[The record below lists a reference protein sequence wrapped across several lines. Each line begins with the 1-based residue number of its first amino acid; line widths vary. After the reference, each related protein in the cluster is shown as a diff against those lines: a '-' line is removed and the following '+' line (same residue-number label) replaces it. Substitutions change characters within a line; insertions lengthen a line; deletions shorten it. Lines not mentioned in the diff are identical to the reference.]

1 MPSPHQLPLPSAS
14 VIEVHERVR
23 IAVDFRGPKVRPLA
37 FLWRN
42 RKIVV
47 KKTNMVFKRQHGN
60 KWYWCFAV
68 SDETNNY
75 VLRYEPEEMVWTLE
89 EVYEG

>member
-1 MPSPHQLPLPSAS
+1 
-14 VIEVHERVR
+14 
-23 IAVDFRGPKVRPLA
+23 
-37 FLWRN
+37 
-42 RKIVV
+42 
-47 KKTNMVFKRQHGN
+47 MVFKRQHGN